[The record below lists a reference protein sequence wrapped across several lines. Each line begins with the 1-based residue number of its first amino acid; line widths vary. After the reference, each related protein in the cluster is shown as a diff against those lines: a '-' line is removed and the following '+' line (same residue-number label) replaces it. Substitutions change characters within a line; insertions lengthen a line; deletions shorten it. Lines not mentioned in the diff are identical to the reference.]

1 MSETTNQNSNT
12 KNRNKIL
19 SIVYIGISAALIAI
33 CSWIQ
38 IPLTVPITLQTMG
51 VCLVSGLLGF
61 KRGTLATLVYIL
73 LGAIGVPVF
82 AGFSGGLAV
91 ILGSTGGYIIGF
103 IFTALIVG
111 FVSDKFKGK
120 LIPLIISMVIG
131 ILVCYAFG
139 TAWFA
144 VVYNRANEPASL
156 ATILGWCVTPFL
168 IPDAVK
174 IVIAAVLTNRLK
186 KFIKGTAQT
195 FAKIWQMLKRD
206 IIMKK
211 YLLLNGAMKFAPT
224 AQITKTVSARKKKK

>member
-1 MSETTNQNSNT
+1 
-12 KNRNKIL
+12 
-19 SIVYIGISAALIAI
+19 
-33 CSWIQ
+33 
-38 IPLTVPITLQTMG
+38 MG

-82 AGFSGGLAV
+82 AGFWGGLAV

-131 ILVCYAFG
+131 ILVCYALVQLG
-139 TAWFA
+139 LLWH
-144 VVYNRANEPASL
+144 RREPAALS
-156 ATILGWCVTPFL
+156 ILGWCVTPFL

-174 IVIAAVLTNRLK
+174 IVIAAILTNRLK
-186 KFIKGTAQT
+186 KFIK
-195 FAKIWQMLKRD
+195 
-206 IIMKK
+206 
-211 YLLLNGAMKFAPT
+211 
-224 AQITKTVSARKKKK
+224 

>member
-1 MSETTNQNSNT
+1 MSSS
-12 KNRNKIL
+12 
-19 SIVYIGISAALIAI
+19 SIRSLCQIALFAAIIAV
-33 CSWIQ
+33 CSQIQ
-38 IPLTVPITLQTMG
+38 IPLTVPFTMQTFA
-51 VCLVSGLLGF
+51 VFSALAILGG
-61 KRGTLATLVYIL
+61 KNGTISIL
-73 LGAIGVPVF
+73 IYVALGAIGVPVF

-174 IVIAAVLTNRLK
+174 IVIAAILTNRLK
-186 KFIKGTAQT
+186 KFIK
-195 FAKIWQMLKRD
+195 
-206 IIMKK
+206 
-211 YLLLNGAMKFAPT
+211 
-224 AQITKTVSARKKKK
+224 